1 MTIEQLLSPAV
12 MEWSKANRHLSKEQS
27 IEEFNKWFAD
37 NIDLINESVKDNID
51 EINESLEI
59 GMTRAKLL
67 LESNDDFNFDNI
79 DWDNA
84 NWSSL
89 NSTDSTKDVEDEN
102 LDSEE
107 TETEKDTVDKTV
119 SGKIILTDSLVNSK
133 TNVFACVNA
142 YLDQIEKKG
151 LKNEPLSHIWGNLD
165 VRKVTNMTALFA
177 FADIPNADLSGWDVS
192 KVLRMEGMF
201 YKSSFNNDS
210 ICGWNVGNCESFL
223 RMFTFSDFNQKIN
236 HWKLKEI
243 EEEVVDDS
251 GKPVMVNG
259 KIKTKKTTV
268 KPPLVG
274 ENADE
279 EAAFIK
285 KFWTDQFNIF
295 NDQYTQQKLNLKE
308 SKKYNNMKHI
318 VDFETF
324 VNEGFGDFIKKG
336 IDNIKSIFRNLSI
349 KIDNFVAMFNKSGEF
364 IPATSPYTSL
374 NFISDGMVNGV
385 NAFTNVK
392 NGYLN
397 NNVKS
402 KASIVESP
410 EYYGIVDKDSI
421 EYQNYLTMV
430 EMVNE
435 HYAKYGDKLNEA
447 FVEPDAPRVGFA
459 SDGSGLIDMTDISSE
474 DLIEEL
480 ETIMYNT
487 PSDAGEDY
495 SGPILIWG
503 APGIGKSSIPK
514 SVIKAWNNKNILK
527 KTLMVVEC
535 GDLTVDGFSIPL
547 PDKKTI
553 GDYLR
558 ERPIAANLIKNDIG
572 QLEDEIEKIEVKVS
586 VDAIK
591 TWLPVYEVSSNE
603 QLNDARNYVANGGV
617 ISDYVKNEKT
627 GKFKEKFSETTEGGI
642 LLFDEFFRSN
652 PQIFKILMQILLN
665 RSFNNGKYKLGDKW
679 AIMACSNRPGDDSE
693 VFKSFKTTGAVVGT
707 RFSKQFNFI
716 PDFDDW
722 KKWAVKHGFDKHTL
736 EFLTQKKDPV
746 TGEYT
751 NWHTIRP
758 DEYEKGK
765 TGWPTP
771 RTWSQLMKE
780 LRNAMRVK
788 NCSSILELPERTLR
802 REACGA
808 IGEKLGKEYVQ
819 YLMYCKNNSFDTSEI
834 FNNPNFEIPGNLD
847 LPTLVGQVRDEFNA
861 SFSASEPPTDEQLT
875 NMINTLGKVFV
886 IGENDNLIKPFFES
900 MFKLLG
906 FFKDA
911 RYFVTE
917 KYPNFTKA
925 FMHRYK
931 ITAQELIDKL
941 RK

>member
-12 MEWSKANRHLSKEQS
+12 MEWSKTNSHLSKEQS
-27 IEEFNKWFAD
+27 IEEFDKWFAD

-51 EINESLEI
+51 EINESLERGI
-59 GMTRAKLL
+59 VRAKLL
-67 LESNDDFNFDNI
+67 LESNDSAWDNI
-79 DWDNA
+79 DI
-84 NWSSL
+84 NWEKDDWKSI
-89 NSTDSTKDVEDEN
+89 NSTNSTNNVEDEN

-107 TETEKDTVDKTV
+107 TKSENDTVDKTV

-151 LKNEPLSHIWGNLD
+151 LKNKPLSHIWGKLD

-177 FADIPNADLSGWDVS
+177 FADIPNADLSSWDVS
-192 KVLRMEGMF
+192 NVLRMEGMF
-201 YKSSFNNDS
+201 YKSSFNSDS

-236 HWKLKEI
+236 NWKLKKI

-259 KIKTKKTTV
+259 KIKTKTTTV
-268 KPPLVG
+268 RPPLVG

-279 EAAFIK
+279 EAAFVK
-285 KFWTDQFNIF
+285 KFWTEQFNTF

-336 IDNIKSIFRNLSI
+336 IDKVKSIFRNISI
-349 KIDNFVAMFNKSGEF
+349 KIDNFVAMFNKNGEF
-364 IPATSPYTSL
+364 ISATSPYTSL

-385 NAFTNVK
+385 KAFTNVK
-392 NGYLN
+392 NEYLN
-397 NNVKS
+397 SNVKS

-421 EYQNYLTMV
+421 EYQNYMTMV

-435 HYAKYGDKLNEA
+435 HYAKYGNKLNEA
-447 FVEPDAPRVGFA
+447 FVDPDAPRVGFA
-459 SDGSGLIDMTDISSE
+459 SEGSGLLDMTDINSE
-474 DLIEEL
+474 DLLEEL
-480 ETIMYNT
+480 DMIINNT

-514 SVIKAWNNKNILK
+514 SVIKAWNSKNELK

-535 GDLTVDGFSIPL
+535 GDLTVDGFAIPL

-558 ERPIAANLIKNDIG
+558 ERPIAAQLIKDDIG

-586 VDAIK
+586 IDAVK
-591 TWLPVYEVSSNE
+591 TWLPVYEVTSNE
-603 QLNDARNYVANGGV
+603 KLNDARNYVANGGV
-617 ISDYVKNEKT
+617 ISEYVKNEKT
-627 GKFKEKFSETTEGGI
+627 GKFKEKFSETTEGGL

-679 AIMACSNRPGDDSE
+679 AIMACSNRPGDDKE
-693 VFKSFKTTGAVVGT
+693 VFKSFDTTGAVVGT

-716 PDFDDW
+716 PDFGEW
-722 KKWAVKHGFDKHTL
+722 KKWAVEHGFDTHTL
-736 EFLTQKKDPV
+736 EFLTQKEDR
-746 TGEYT
+746 GEYT

-771 RTWSQLMKE
+771 RTWAQLMKE
-780 LRNAMRVK
+780 LNKYMRIK
-788 NCSSILELPERTLR
+788 NCSSILEIPERTLR

-808 IGEKLGKEYVQ
+808 IGEKLGNEYVNH
-819 YLMYCKNNSFDTSEI
+819 LMYCKNNSFDVSEI

-847 LPTLVGQVRDEFNA
+847 LPTLVGQVRDGFNA
-861 SFSASEPPTDEQLT
+861 TFSASEPPTDEQLT
-875 NMINTLGKVFV
+875 NMINTLGKVFI
-886 IGENDNLIKPFFES
+886 IGESDNHIKPFFES

-906 FFKDA
+906 FFKDPK
-911 RYFVTE
+911 YFATE
-917 KYPNFTKA
+917 KFPNFTDA
-925 FMHRYK
+925 FMNRYK
-931 ITAQELIDKL
+931 IETPQELINKL